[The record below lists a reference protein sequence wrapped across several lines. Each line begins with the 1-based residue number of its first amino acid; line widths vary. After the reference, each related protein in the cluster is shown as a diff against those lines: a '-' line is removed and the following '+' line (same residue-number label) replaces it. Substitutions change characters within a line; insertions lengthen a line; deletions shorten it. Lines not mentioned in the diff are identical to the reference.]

1 MKSRLHENIKYLVVN
16 QDDESW
22 GLYVTTIGF
31 QSINPGTE
39 YPPKQHPS
47 AYWFSPDA
55 GRKLNEFQILY
66 ITHGEGVFES
76 DSCKKVKL
84 KEGSVIILFP
94 GEWHSYK
101 PVKNRGWDE
110 YWIGC
115 KGKFIED
122 LLSNTFISPV
132 NPVIHIGFNET
143 IVGLLKQG
151 LEVATRQKTAYQQR
165 LAGITSHLLSYVY
178 YIEKNN
184 AFRDKD
190 AVMMIEKARMMMR
203 EESDQIRSPEKIAK
217 RLNLSYSWFRR
228 IFKQY
233 TGLSPAQYMM
243 EIKIQQ
249 AKDLLVGSSMPIKE
263 IAYSLNFL
271 NLSYFITF
279 FKSRTGMPPGDYR
292 NKVRGE

>member
-1 MKSRLHENIKYLVVN
+1 ML
-16 QDDESW
+16 
-22 GLYVTTIGF
+22 
-31 QSINPGTE
+31 
-39 YPPKQHPS
+39 
-47 AYWFSPDA
+47 
-55 GRKLNEFQILY
+55 
-66 ITHGEGVFES
+66 
-76 DSCKKVKL
+76 
-84 KEGSVIILFP
+84 
-94 GEWHSYK
+94 
-101 PVKNRGWDE
+101 
-110 YWIGC
+110 
-115 KGKFIED
+115 
-122 LLSNTFISPV
+122 
-132 NPVIHIGFNET
+132 
-143 IVGLLKQG
+143 VGLLKQG
-151 LEVATRQKTAYQQR
+151 LEVATLQKTAYQQR
-165 LAGITSHLLSYVY
+165 LAGITSHLISYVY

-190 AVMMIEKARMMMR
+190 AVVMIEKARMMMR
-203 EESDQIRSPEKIAK
+203 EESDEIRSPEKIAK

-292 NKVRGE
+292 SKVRGE